1 MSDQLSERTASLR
14 LPAPPG
20 ESGRRRAAYPPI
32 PSGPQRNGG
41 RERGSQSTSRLALVA
56 MVAGL
61 VGAMIGSGVM
71 IAYTNGADESAA
83 SSSATSA
90 GGEVLTPTVE
100 DGEER
105 GQIASVAAAVVD
117 TVVQVNTEGGSSAT
131 GKGGNG
137 SGVIYRSDGYIVTN
151 NHVVAEANGLEV
163 VLADGTELPAEV
175 VGTDESNDL
184 AVVRVE
190 QTGLPAIPI
199 GDSSDLQ
206 VGETAIAVGSPFDL
220 EGTVTAGVISAVN
233 RGPISVGVPGRGQQ
247 IMSDLIQTDA
257 PINPGNSGGALVGT
271 DARLIGINSA
281 ILTRSGASGN
291 AGVGFAIPANT
302 VVKAA
307 DSIIEKGYV
316 AHPFLGVEGKNV
328 SSSAAE
334 RLGVEEGA
342 HVDRAME
349 GTPAAAAGL
358 VNDDVVVQLDGEEIT
373 SMDDLVMA
381 VRNRE
386 IGDTVTL
393 TYVRDGER
401 HTTEAQLAE
410 RPRGG

>member
-1 MSDQLSERTASLR
+1 MSDHLSERTASLR
-14 LPAPPG
+14 LPPPPG
-20 ESGRRRAAYPPI
+20 ESGRRRAAFPPI
-32 PSGPQRNGG
+32 PSRPSRNGR
-41 RERGSQSTSRLALVA
+41 RERGSQSVSRLALVA

-71 IAYTNGADESAA
+71 IAYTNGSGEADANSP
-83 SSSATSA
+83 ATSA

-100 DGEER
+100 EGEER

-117 TVVQVNTEGGSSAT
+117 TVVQVNTEGGSAT
-131 GKGGNG
+131 TGHGGNG

-151 NHVVAEANGLEV
+151 NHVVADADGLQV

-175 VGTDESNDL
+175 VGTDETNDL
-184 AVVRVE
+184 AVLRVE
-190 QTGLPAIPI
+190 KTGLPAIPI

-233 RGPISVGVPGRGQQ
+233 RGPIRVGVPGRGQQ
-247 IMSDLIQTDA
+247 VMSNLIQTDA

-271 DARLIGINSA
+271 DARLIGVNAA

-302 VVKAA
+302 VVKVA
-307 DSIIEKGYV
+307 DSLIEKGFV
-316 AHPFLGVEGKNV
+316 EHPFLGVEGRDV
-328 SSSAAE
+328 PSSEAE

-342 HVDRAME
+342 YVDNTMK

-358 VNDDVVVQLDGEEIT
+358 APDDVVVELDGEPIT
-373 SMDDLVMA
+373 SMDDLIMA
-381 VRNRE
+381 VRSRE
-386 IGDTVTL
+386 VGDTVTI
-393 TYVRDGER
+393 TYIREGEKR
-401 HTTEAQLAE
+401 TTEAQLAK
-410 RPRGG
+410 RPQDG